1 MHGGDPMKRSVNNQ
15 VTTQAAFAVLMSNTF
30 FQPLFTW
37 RIIIGP
43 ITPRL
48 SIFASVVDNIFKNWI
63 GVCFTQMTIFK
74 VSKSFYEDL
83 SADLMLIESFRHYCS
98 LTFLVCLEWMMY
110 SLEDLY

>member
-15 VTTQAAFAVLMSNTF
+15 VTTQAALAVLMSNTF

-74 VSKSFYEDL
+74 VSNYFYEPFFL
-83 SADLMLIESFRHYCS
+83 SEQPLRIKEKSTIS
-98 LTFLVCLEWMMY
+98 LKKFGFLKV
-110 SLEDLY
+110 S